1 MASLNNYEGPS
12 EIYVQGRLLAEAVK
26 ASFSVKANNNPVVTM
41 RKGLAGKSDGARS
54 SEGTIET
61 AIPRA
66 GYEYDFV
73 EKVIGGAYIRVV
85 VKSGGQRHTFDCW
98 VESVDLSNATD
109 TPAAKTITV
118 MGGPPDSVGG

>member
-1 MASLNNYEGPS
+1 MALSNYEGPS
-12 EIYVQGRLLAEAVK
+12 EIYVNGRLLAQAVK
-26 ASFSVKANNNPVVTM
+26 ASFSVKGNNNPVNTM
-41 RKGLAGKSDGARS
+41 KLGLAGKSDGARS

-61 AIPRA
+61 AIPRK

-73 EKVIGGAYIRVV
+73 EKVASGAYIRVV

-98 VESVDLSNATD
+98 VETVDWANATD
-109 TPAAKTITV
+109 APAAKTINV